1 MQKNSIQTLSKLAIP
16 LKSKGRFFKEKETHL
31 RSDFQR
37 DRDRIIHSTAFR
49 RLKHKTQVF
58 VNTSG
63 DHFRTRITHSLEV
76 AQIARTLSKFFNLNE
91 DLCET
96 LSLAHDLGHTP
107 FGHAGEEALND
118 CMKKF
123 GGFDHNIQT
132 LRIILFL
139 ENRYYDFRGL
149 NLTFETLDGL
159 IKHNG
164 PIKNLRK
171 FKKILKLSY
180 FKKKIKFSLSPSLE
194 AQLASISDDIA
205 YNSHD
210 LEDGLKANLFNL
222 RDLENIPVLNKILG
236 KNIIKKKIKLS
247 QNPSLEAQIASISD
261 DIAYNSHDL
270 EDGLK
275 SNLFDLTDLEN
286 IPVLKDIIFNHKKK
300 IKIFSLDLVI
310 RQIIREI
317 INEMVKD
324 IIKTTKK
331 NIIKHKIKKIK
342 DIYISHY
349 PIVSF
354 SNEMG
359 EFDKEIKKFLKK
371 NMYYHKSVKENTDQ
385 GKKIIK
391 NLFVNIMK
399 NPVKYLNVSNY
410 EKPNIERSVCDFI
423 AGMTDRYAI
432 NLYKKIK

>member
-1 MQKNSIQTLSKLAIP
+1 MQKNSIQTLSKLAVP
-16 LKSKGRFFKEKETHL
+16 LESKGRFFKEKKTSL

-107 FGHAGEEALND
+107 FGHAGEDALNH
-118 CMKKF
+118 CMRKF

-139 ENRYYDFRGL
+139 ENRYYEFKGL
-149 NLTFETLDGL
+149 NLTLETIDGL

-164 PIKNLRK
+164 PIKNLSK
-171 FKKILKLSY
+171 LKKILGLSF
-180 FKKKIKFSLSPSLE
+180 FKNKIKFSLS
-194 AQLASISDDIA
+194 
-205 YNSHD
+205 
-210 LEDGLKANLFNL
+210 
-222 RDLENIPVLNKILG
+222 
-236 KNIIKKKIKLS
+236 
-247 QNPSLEAQIASISD
+247 PSLEAQIASISD
-261 DIAYNSHDL
+261 DIAYNSHDI

-275 SNLFDLTDLEN
+275 ANLFNLSDLEK
-286 IPVLKDIIFNHKKK
+286 IPVLNKIVLKHKKK
-300 IKIFSLDLVI
+300 IKKNSMDLVI
-310 RQIIREI
+310 RQIVREM

-324 IIKTTKK
+324 LIKTTQINIKK
-331 NIIKHKIKKIK
+331 NKINNISDVLKSKYPLVTFSKKMSKFDKKIK
-342 DIYISHY
+342 I
-349 PIVSF
+349 
-354 SNEMG
+354 
-359 EFDKEIKKFLKK
+359 FLRRK
-371 NMYYHKSVKENTDQ
+371 MYYHKKVRFNTDT

-391 NLFVNIMK
+391 KLFLSIKK
-399 NPVKYLNVSNY
+399 NPRSYLNVSKY
-410 EKPNIERSVCDFI
+410 DKSNIARSICDYI

-432 NLYKKIK
+432 NLYNKIK

>member
-1 MQKNSIQTLSKLAIP
+1 MQKNTIQTLSKLAVP
-16 LKSKGRFFKEKETHL
+16 LISKGRFFKEKKTHL

-58 VNTSG
+58 VNTTG

-76 AQIARTLSKFFNLNE
+76 AQISRTLSKFFNLNE

-107 FGHAGEEALND
+107 FGHAGEEALNE

-139 ENRYYDFRGL
+139 ENRYYEFKGL
-149 NLTFETLDGL
+149 NLTLETLDGL

-164 PIKNLRK
+164 PIKNLKK
-171 FKKILKLSY
+171 FKKILGTNY
-180 FKKKIKFSLSPSLE
+180 FKNKIKFSSSPSLE

-210 LEDGLKANLFNL
+210 LEDGLKSNLFNL
-222 RDLENIPVLNKILG
+222 RDLNNIPIL
-236 KNIIKKKIKLS
+236 KEII
-247 QNPSLEAQIASISD
+247 
-261 DIAYNSHDL
+261 
-270 EDGLK
+270 LK
-275 SNLFDLTDLEN
+275 
-286 IPVLKDIIFNHKKK
+286 HKKK
-300 IKIFSLDLVI
+300 IKYFSLDLII
-310 RQIIREI
+310 RQIVREI

-324 IIKTTKK
+324 LITNTQNNIKK
-331 NIIKHKIKKIK
+331 NKIRNLNDVYKSKYPLVSFSYKMREFDKKIK
-342 DIYISHY
+342 R
-349 PIVSF
+349 
-354 SNEMG
+354 
-359 EFDKEIKKFLKK
+359 FLRRK
-371 NMYYHKSVKENTDQ
+371 MYYHKKVKLNTNN

-391 NLFVNIMK
+391 KLFLSIRK
-399 NPVKYLNVSNY
+399 NPNKYINVSKY
-410 EKPNIERSVCDFI
+410 DKTNIARSICDFI

>member
-1 MQKNSIQTLSKLAIP
+1 MQKKSIIKLSKLAVP
-16 LKSKGRFFKEKETHL
+16 FVSKGRFKIEKKTTL
-31 RSDFQR
+31 RNDFQR

-76 AQIARTLSKFFNLNE
+76 SQIARTLSKFFNLNE
-91 DLCET
+91 DLSET

-118 CMKKF
+118 CMKNY

-132 LRIILFL
+132 LRIITIL
-139 ENRYYDFRGL
+139 ENRYYNFIGL
-149 NLTFETLDGL
+149 NLTLETLDGL

-164 PIKNLRK
+164 PVNNKTK
-171 FKKILKLSY
+171 F
-180 FKKKIKFSLSPSLE
+180 
-194 AQLASISDDIA
+194 D
-205 YNSHD
+205 
-210 LEDGLKANLFNL
+210 
-222 RDLENIPVLNKILG
+222 KILG
-236 KNIIKKKIKLS
+236 KNFFKNKIKFLD
-247 QNPSLEAQIASISD
+247 NTSLEGQIAAISD

-275 SNLFDLTDLEN
+275 SNLFKLNDLKN
-286 IPVLKDIIFNHKKK
+286 IPVLNKIISKHRSKFTKY
-300 IKIFSLDLVI
+300 SVDLIV

-324 IIKTTKK
+324 VIKTTEK
-331 NIIKHKIKKIK
+331 NIKTNKIKNLKEVYNSEKKI
-342 DIYISHY
+342 
-349 PIVSF
+349 VCF
-354 SNEMG
+354 SYKMKR
-359 EFDKEIKKFLKK
+359 FDLEIKKFLKEKMYFHK
-371 NMYYHKSVKENTDQ
+371 NVKKKTNY

-391 NLFVNIMK
+391 KLFLIIMK
-399 NPVKYLNVSNY
+399 NPKKYINIKKYKNSNL
-410 EKPNIERSVCDFI
+410 ERIICDYI